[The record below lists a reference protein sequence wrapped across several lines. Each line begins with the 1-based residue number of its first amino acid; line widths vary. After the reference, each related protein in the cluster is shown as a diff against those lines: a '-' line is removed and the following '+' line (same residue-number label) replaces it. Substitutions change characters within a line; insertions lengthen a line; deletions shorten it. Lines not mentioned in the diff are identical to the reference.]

1 MYLYTP
7 LQHLLLGDGAGGEAE
22 AEAEA
27 ADDLSV
33 VEAEAADD
41 LSVVEAEAAE
51 DGERAVV
58 AEAEVVEVEAA
69 EAEVVEAEAEAEAVD
84 ILIHLIFIMFCK
96 YLSVLCMS
104 LFHLSHV
111 IISSFSIL
119 LYYMLYY
126 H

>member
-1 MYLYTP
+1 MHLYTP

-22 AEAEA
+22 AEA
-27 ADDLSV
+27 ADDLSG

-69 EAEVVEAEAEAEAVD
+69 EAEVVEAEAEAVD
-84 ILIHLIFIMFCK
+84 ILIHLIFI
-96 YLSVLCMS
+96 S
-104 LFHLSHV
+104 
-111 IISSFSIL
+111 IIL
-119 LYYMLYY
+119 
-126 H
+126 